1 MGYVQVVGKQQLK
14 RMLTR
19 AQVQLGLGPPITE
32 MDALSIF
39 GHRQA

>member
-14 RMLTR
+14 RVLTR
-19 AQVQLGLGPPITE
+19 AQVQLGFGPAITV

-39 GHRQA
+39 GYWQA